1 MIPCSLLLRSVRCFQ
16 KKNISK
22 KQSVTD
28 ILRQTVLFK
37 RIISNLLAFLI
48 ILFFYIIYFYFS
60 SLLLQVRT
68 CVRVFL
74 FFFPHSRCHDVEEN
88 LRLHVS
94 SERVSPSRGEG
105 GTWLFFGG
113 VCAVRD
119 SKLAP
124 PFPLAPRMKS
134 LWHPGYRALGTL
146 VKRQQKILSHAF
158 YIFLSLAS
166 LRHREVSRKE
176 REPIDPTLASQA
188 DVPHCPT
195 SRAGTHDEP
204 LRTSAGQ

>member
-1 MIPCSLLLRSVRCFQ
+1 MRACFPLL
-16 KKNISK
+16 
-22 KQSVTD
+22 
-28 ILRQTVLFK
+28 
-37 RIISNLLAFLI
+37 
-48 ILFFYIIYFYFS
+48 
-60 SLLLQVRT
+60 
-68 CVRVFL
+68 
-74 FFFPHSRCHDVEEN
+74 FPHSRCHDVEEN

-124 PFPLAPRMKS
+124 PFPLPPRMKS

-146 VKRQQKILSHAF
+146 VKRQQKILSRAF

-166 LRHREVSRKE
+166 LRHREVSREE

>member
-16 KKNISK
+16 KRNISK

-37 RIISNLLAFLI
+37 RIIPNLLAFLI
-48 ILFFYIIYFYFS
+48 ILFFILFISIFPLYFYRYERACVFS
-60 SLLLQVRT
+60 SS
-68 CVRVFL
+68 
-74 FFFPHSRCHDVEEN
+74 FFPIPVPMMLKRTFVFT
-88 LRLHVS
+88 LAQRGFLH
-94 SERVSPSRGEG
+94 PG
-105 GTWLFFGG
+105 GGG
-113 VCAVRD
+113 HLGIFWVGMCRPG
-119 SKLAP
+119 LQIGT
-124 PFPLAPRMKS
+124 PFPLAPPMKS
-134 LWHPGYRALGTL
+134 LWHPGYRAPGTL
-146 VKRQQKILSHAF
+146 VKRQQKILSRAF

-166 LRHREVSRKE
+166 LRHREVSREE

-188 DVPHCPT
+188 DVLHCPT